1 VGEGGCQLNCCAAL
15 PLWRGLIHGAA
26 CVRCVQNAPTSEE
39 AELVQI
45 AREKARRQRQKAQ
58 QTRQLRRIQEG
69 AAAASSSAAPA
80 ASDGA
85 AQLQA
90 HKPPTRAVGF
100 DLQTERRFGRPATAT
115 AKAAAPPTAAEQAQH
130 FCLRSSAAPA
140 PAATK
145 PPSLTRPQSP
155 ALHSTTTSSGTS
167 LSGPEF

>member
-1 VGEGGCQLNCCAAL
+1 
-15 PLWRGLIHGAA
+15 LWRGLIHGAA

-100 DLQTERRFGRPATAT
+100 DLQTERRFGRPATAK
-115 AKAAAPPTAAEQAQH
+115 AKAAAAPPTAAEQAQH

>member
-100 DLQTERRFGRPATAT
+100 DLQTERRFGRPATAK
-115 AKAAAPPTAAEQAQH
+115 AAAAPPTAAEQAQH